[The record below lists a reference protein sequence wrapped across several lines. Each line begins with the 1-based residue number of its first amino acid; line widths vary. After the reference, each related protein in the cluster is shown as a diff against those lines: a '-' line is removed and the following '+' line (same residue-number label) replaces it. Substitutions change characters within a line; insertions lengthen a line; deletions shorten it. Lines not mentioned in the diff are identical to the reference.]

1 MKYLKS
7 YKLFEAFSE
16 DIKFYRF
23 SKVEIPE
30 GEFTPQ
36 TRTIW
41 GSKEFNQTL
50 VSLGFPDKSQCV
62 HFMDSLAFN
71 PEYKGLYGENIY
83 EIKVDD
89 MSKLGWSFVV
99 PINDWYYKGNT
110 LYQARRQ
117 KNPVIEEIM
126 KTEFGSGEFID
137 EKSIDEV
144 ANFLIEFGVIGTGT
158 LQDLKNSRFFG
169 REKVFVWTTD
179 TVLVSKYVKPEK
191 VGKPGVYK
199 SEKVLDAEDFVNRGL
214 TKADI
219 GKFYS
224 SEIGKSV
231 KGSTREKA
239 LYLLDEWIQ
248 TQYLF

>member
-41 GSKEFNQTL
+41 GSKEFNETL
-50 VSLGFPDKSQCV
+50 VSLGFPDKSQCI

-71 PEYKGLYGENIY
+71 LEYKGLYGENIY

-110 LYQARRQ
+110 LYQAQRQ
-117 KNPVIEEIM
+117 KNPLVEEIM
-126 KTEFGSGEFID
+126 KTEFGSREFID
-137 EKSIDEV
+137 EKSI
-144 ANFLIEFGVIGTGT
+144 ANLLIDFGAIGTGT

-199 SEKVLDAEDFVNRGL
+199 SEKVLDAEDFVERGL

-248 TQYLF
+248 TQDLF

>member
-23 SKVEIPE
+23 SRVEIPE
-30 GEFTPQ
+30 GEFVPGM
-36 TRTIW
+36 RTIW
-41 GSKEFNQTL
+41 GSKDFNQTL
-50 VSLGFPDKSQCV
+50 TNLGFPDKSQCV
-62 HFMDSLAFN
+62 HFMDSVAFN

-89 MSKLGWSFVV
+89 MSNLGWSFVI
-99 PINDWYYKGNT
+99 PINDWYYRGNT
-110 LYQARRQ
+110 FYQAQRQ

-126 KTEFGSGEFID
+126 KTEFGSLEFLD
-137 EKSIDEV
+137 NKSMDEV
-144 ANFLIEFGVIGTGT
+144 ANFLIGFGAIGTGN

-169 REKVFVWTTD
+169 KEKAFVWTTD

-199 SEKVLDAEDFVNRGL
+199 SEKVLDTEDFVSRGL

-224 SEIGKSV
+224 SEIGKLV
-231 KGSTREKA
+231 KGSTREEA
-239 LYLLDEWIQ
+239 LKILDEWIK
-248 TQYLF
+248 TL